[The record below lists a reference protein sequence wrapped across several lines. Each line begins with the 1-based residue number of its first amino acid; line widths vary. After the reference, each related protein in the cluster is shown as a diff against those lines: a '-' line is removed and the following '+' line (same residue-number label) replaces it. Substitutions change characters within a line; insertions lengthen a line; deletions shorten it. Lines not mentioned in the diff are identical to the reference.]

1 MLAFT
6 AKRLGIAL
14 LVALTVSLITFSMIY
29 ISGDPAIAIA
39 GEGARA
45 QDIEA
50 IRKFYGFDRP
60 IIEQYL
66 TWLAGALQG
75 DFGRS
80 YTLRQPVADVIF
92 ARLPV
97 TMALGGLAITFALLL
112 AIPLGVLAAVRPNSI
127 ADRFALT
134 VAVVGQ
140 AMPTFWF
147 ALTLILWLGVYWR
160 LLPITGS
167 GSWQNFVMPA
177 IALGYYVTPAIMRLT
192 RAGVL
197 EVLSSDYIRTA
208 RAKGLRPMTVLF
220 KHALAQRHHPG
231 GVAVGRAVRL
241 HAGRLDR
248 HRDDL
253 PDQRA
258 RLSRLGVDPA
268 QGPADH
274 AGDRAV
280 AVGDLCAADAVR
292 RSAQRLP
299 RSAAEGG
306 VRWRRRGFSGPA
318 SRQLRKSS
326 RRRRE
331 RCCVGASCATGAC

>member
-1 MLAFT
+1 MGRGNTRGAQHMLAFT

-29 ISGDPAIAIA
+29 VSGDPAIAIA

-45 QDIEA
+45 QDVEA

-60 IIEQYL
+60 IIEQYF
-66 TWLAGALQG
+66 TWLLGALHG

-92 ARLPV
+92 TRLPV
-97 TMALGGLAITFALLL
+97 TMMLGGLAIAFALVL
-112 AIPLGVLAAVRPNSI
+112 AIPLGVLAAVRPNSL

-134 VAVVGQ
+134 VAVGQ

-147 ALTLILWLGVYWR
+147 ALTLILWLGVTWR

-167 GSWQNFVMPA
+167 ESWRNFVMPA

-220 KHALAQRHHPG
+220 KHALRNAIIPVVALAAVQFGFMLGGSIVIETIFQINGLGYLAWESIQRK
-231 GVAVGRAVRL
+231 
-241 HAGRLDR
+241 
-248 HRDDL
+248 DL
-253 PDQRA
+253 PTMQA
-258 RLSRLGVDPA
+258 IVLVL
-268 QGPADH
+268 
-274 AGDRAV
+274 AV
-280 AVGDLCAADAVR
+280 IYVGLTLAADLLNAFLDP
-292 RSAQRLP
+292 RL
-299 RSAAEGG
+299 RVA
-306 VRWRRRGFSGPA
+306 
-318 SRQLRKSS
+318 
-326 RRRRE
+326 
-331 RCCVGASCATGAC
+331 